1 MSYWQKLEKRSVFL
15 WRALFGTRSAEN
27 GAAPVYIDRSGSTI
41 SVLPERKE
49 TAAPESNA
57 ALQPQKRE
65 QPLRQRG
72 GQEKT
77 GASVLAGVEAAEA
90 ALRQLMQ
97 ENNGLEAQNTAA
109 SRRRF
114 VPEISFGTENGEETQ
129 RKAETVR
136 GGAAKLLAELE
147 TMEHTR
153 GRAAAASPRA
163 AAPAGAE
170 SVRQNSGAEWS
181 AYFERDARRYD
192 GAHELL

>member
-1 MSYWQKLEKRSVFL
+1 MSYWENLEKRSVFL
-15 WRALFGTRSAEN
+15 WRALFGTQSAEN
-27 GAAPVYIDRSGSTI
+27 GDAPVYIDHSGSTEM
-41 SVLPERKE
+41 VLPEREE
-49 TAAPESNA
+49 TAAPESSA
-57 ALQPQKRE
+57 ALQAQERE
-65 QPLRQRG
+65 QPLQQRG
-72 GQEKT
+72 GQEKKT
-77 GASVLAGVEAAEA
+77 ASVLAGVEAAEA

-97 ENNGLEAQNTAA
+97 ENGGLEAQNTAA

-153 GRAAAASPRA
+153 RRAAAASPRA